1 MAETQPMEIDT
12 DTTEQEILLAATNHD
27 LESLRRLLRTPNG
40 SANVT
45 DSDTGMTPLH
55 AAIAAC
61 EPDDETAQEQKDMDA
76 DEAATLNTIALE
88 EEEALKT
95 VKYLLENGAIWND
108 LDDNNETPGCLAL
121 RLGLKKC
128 YEAMVEAGV
137 RAELL
142 LNRLDEFEL
151 LTGANDDDDED
162 EEDFDIEAEGFEI
175 IQNENGDEVLQE
187 SMVEVDESVPE
198 LVQADGTVPGTAQVE
213 DSVPEL
219 VQVDENG
226 QETKVD
232 VNSEDYLASA
242 LTFQGDRLLDADKN
256 GVMMAWETDIMQKTV
271 DRLVPESGLRV
282 LNVGHGMGII
292 DGIFQAKN
300 VAVHHIIEAHPDVL
314 ARMRKDGWYEKPGVT
329 VHEGRWQDIVPK
341 LVEQNQVFDGIYFD
355 TFAEEYKALKD
366 FFSEYVI
373 GLLDPE
379 GRFGFF
385 NGLGAD
391 RQICYDV
398 YTRVS
403 SISLTMYR
411 VDRLLIRN
419 RLSRWTSSMLVLTLS
434 LKTSTF
440 PTWKKRASGKV
451 CAAATGRSTTT
462 VCPPASSSV
471 EELIQPKFLRI
482 CGVRG

>member
-1 MAETQPMEIDT
+1 MADIQAMDIDT

-27 LESLRRLLRTPNG
+27 LDSLRRLLRTPKG
-40 SANVT
+40 SANVV

-61 EPDDETAQEQKDMDA
+61 EPDEDTAQDKKDMDV
-76 DEAATLNTIALE
+76 DEAATLNDSALE
-88 EEEALKT
+88 EDEALKT

-142 LNRLDEFEL
+142 LSRLDGFEML
-151 LTGANDDDDED
+151 AQYEDDSD
-162 EEDFDIEAEGFEI
+162 EEEQEEEGFEI
-175 IQNENGDEVLQE
+175 IENENGDSLQA
-187 SMVEVDESVPE
+187 SMVEVEESAPE
-198 LVQADGTVPGTAQVE
+198 LVGPDGTVPGT

-232 VNSEDYLASA
+232 VNSEDYLASE
-242 LTFQGDRLLDADKN
+242 LTFKGDRLLDADKN
-256 GVMMAWETDIMQKTV
+256 GVMMSWETDIMQKTV
-271 DRLVPESGLRV
+271 DRLCPEPGLRV

-292 DGIFQAKN
+292 DGIFQDKK

-314 ARMRKDGWYEKPGVT
+314 ARMRKDGWYEKPGVKI
-329 VHEGRWQDIVPK
+329 HEGRWQDVVPQ
-341 LVEQNQVFDGIYFD
+341 LVEQNEVFDGIYFD
-355 TFAEEYKALKD
+355 TFAEEYKALKE
-366 FFSEYVI
+366 FFTEYVI

-391 RQICYDV
+391 RQVCYDV
-398 YTRVS
+398 YTRVVEMD
-403 SISLTMYR
+403 LFDAGMDTEFE
-411 VDRLLIRN
+411 DIRIPD
-419 RLSRWTSSMLVLTLS
+419 LDEQGEW
-434 LKTSTF
+434 
-440 PTWKKRASGKV
+440 
-451 CAAATGRSTTT
+451 
-462 VCPPASSSV
+462 
-471 EELIQPKFLRI
+471 E
-482 CGVRG
+482 GVRRRYWALDNYRLPTCKFVG

>member
-1 MAETQPMEIDT
+1 MADIQAMDIDT

-27 LESLRRLLRTPNG
+27 LDSLRRLLRTPKG
-40 SANVT
+40 SANVV

-61 EPDDETAQEQKDMDA
+61 EPDDDTAQDKKDMDV
-76 DEAATLNTIALE
+76 DEAATLNDSALE

-142 LNRLDEFEL
+142 LSRLDGFEML
-151 LTGANDDDDED
+151 AQYEGDS
-162 EEDFDIEAEGFEI
+162 EEEEEEGFEI
-175 IQNENGDEVLQE
+175 IENENGDSLQA
-187 SMVEVDESVPE
+187 SMVEVEESAPE
-198 LVQADGTVPGTAQVE
+198 LVGPDGTVPGS

-219 VQVDENG
+219 VQIDENG

-232 VNSEDYLASA
+232 VNSEDYLASE
-242 LTFQGDRLLDADKN
+242 LTFKGDRLLDADKN
-256 GVMMAWETDIMQKTV
+256 GVMMSWETDIMQKTV
-271 DRLVPESGLRV
+271 DRLCPEPGLRV

-292 DGIFQAKN
+292 DGIFQDKK

-314 ARMRKDGWYEKPGVT
+314 ARMRKDGWYEKPGVKI
-329 VHEGRWQDIVPK
+329 HEGRWQDVVPQ

-355 TFAEEYKALKD
+355 TFAEEYKALKE
-366 FFSEYVI
+366 FFTEYVI

-391 RQICYDV
+391 RQVCYDV
-398 YTRVS
+398 YTRVVEMD
-403 SISLTMYR
+403 LFDAGMDTEYE
-411 VDRLLIRN
+411 DIRIPD
-419 RLSRWTSSMLVLTLS
+419 LDEQGEW
-434 LKTSTF
+434 
-440 PTWKKRASGKV
+440 
-451 CAAATGRSTTT
+451 
-462 VCPPASSSV
+462 
-471 EELIQPKFLRI
+471 E
-482 CGVRG
+482 GVRRRYWALDNYRMPTCKFVG

>member
-1 MAETQPMEIDT
+1 MAEDQPMDIDT

-27 LESLRRLLRTPNG
+27 IDSLRHLLRTPKG
-40 SANVT
+40 SANVV

-61 EPDDETAQEQKDMDA
+61 EPDDETAQDKKDMDV
-76 DEAATLNTIALE
+76 DEAATLNDAALE

-95 VKYLLENGAIWND
+95 IKFLLENGAIWND

-142 LNRLDEFEL
+142 LSRLDGFEL
-151 LTGANDDDDED
+151 LAQYEDDSE
-162 EEDFDIEAEGFEI
+162 EEEQEVEDFEFVEG
-175 IQNENGDEVLQE
+175 ENGDSLQE
-187 SMVEVDESVPE
+187 SMVEVDESAPE
-198 LVQADGTVPGTAQVE
+198 LVGPDGTVPGTE
-213 DSVPEL
+213 SVPEL

-232 VNSEDYLASA
+232 VNSEDYLASH
-242 LTFQGDRLLDADKN
+242 LTFKGDRLLDADKN
-256 GVMMAWETDIMQKTV
+256 GVMMSWETDIMQKTV
-271 DRLVPESGLRV
+271 DRLCPEPGLRV

-292 DGIFQAKN
+292 DAIFQDKK

-314 ARMRKDGWYEKPGVT
+314 ARMRKDGWYEKPGVKI
-329 VHEGRWQDIVPK
+329 HEGRWQDVVPK
-341 LVEQNQVFDGIYFD
+341 LVEQNEVFDGIYFD
-355 TFAEEYKALKD
+355 TFAEEYKALKE
-366 FFSEYVI
+366 FFTEYVI

-391 RQICYDV
+391 RQVCYDV
-398 YTRVS
+398 YTRVVEMD
-403 SISLTMYR
+403 LFDAGMDTEFE
-411 VDRLLIRN
+411 DIRIPD
-419 RLSRWTSSMLVLTLS
+419 LDEQGEW
-434 LKTSTF
+434 
-440 PTWKKRASGKV
+440 
-451 CAAATGRSTTT
+451 
-462 VCPPASSSV
+462 
-471 EELIQPKFLRI
+471 E
-482 CGVRG
+482 GVRRRYWALDNYRMPTCKFIG

>member
-1 MAETQPMEIDT
+1 MAEDQAMDIDT

-27 LESLRRLLRTPNG
+27 IDSLRRLLRTPKG
-40 SANVT
+40 SANVV

-61 EPDDETAQEQKDMDA
+61 EPDDETAQDKKAMDV
-76 DEAATLNTIALE
+76 DEAATLNDAALE

-95 VKYLLENGAIWND
+95 IKFLLENGAIWND

-142 LNRLDEFEL
+142 LSRLDGFEL
-151 LTGANDDDDED
+151 LAQYEDDS
-162 EEDFDIEAEGFEI
+162 EEEEQEVEGFEI
-175 IQNENGDEVLQE
+175 VEGENGDSLQA
-187 SMVEVDESVPE
+187 SMVEVEESAPE
-198 LVQADGTVPGTAQVE
+198 LVGPDGTVPGTE
-213 DSVPEL
+213 SVPEL

-232 VNSEDYLASA
+232 VNSEDYLASH
-242 LTFQGDRLLDADKN
+242 LTFKGDRLLDADKN
-256 GVMMAWETDIMQKTV
+256 GVMMSWETDIMQKTV
-271 DRLVPESGLRV
+271 DRLCPEPGLRV

-292 DGIFQAKN
+292 DGIFQDKK

-314 ARMRKDGWYEKPGVT
+314 ARMRKDGWYEKPGVKI
-329 VHEGRWQDIVPK
+329 HEGRWQDVVPK
-341 LVEQNQVFDGIYFD
+341 LVEQNEVFDGIYFD
-355 TFAEEYKALKD
+355 TFAEEYKALKE
-366 FFSEYVI
+366 FFTEYVI

-391 RQICYDV
+391 RQVCYDV
-398 YTRVS
+398 YTRV
-403 SISLTMYR
+403 
-411 VDRLLIRN
+411 
-419 RLSRWTSSMLVLTLS
+419 
-434 LKTSTF
+434 
-440 PTWKKRASGKV
+440 
-451 CAAATGRSTTT
+451 
-462 VCPPASSSV
+462 V
-471 EELIQPKFLRI
+471 EMDLFDAGMDTEFEDIHIPDLDEQGEWE
-482 CGVRG
+482 GVRRRYWALDNYRMPTCKFVG

>member
-1 MAETQPMEIDT
+1 MAEDQPMDIDT

-27 LESLRRLLRTPNG
+27 IDSLRHLLRTPKG
-40 SANVT
+40 SANVV

-61 EPDDETAQEQKDMDA
+61 EPDDETAQDKKDMDV
-76 DEAATLNTIALE
+76 DEAATLNDAALE

-95 VKYLLENGAIWND
+95 IKFLLENGAIWND

-142 LNRLDEFEL
+142 LSRLDGFEL
-151 LTGANDDDDED
+151 LAQYEDDSE
-162 EEDFDIEAEGFEI
+162 EEEQEVEDFEIVEG
-175 IQNENGDEVLQE
+175 ENGDSLQE
-187 SMVEVDESVPE
+187 SMVEVDESAPE
-198 LVQADGTVPGTAQVE
+198 LVGPDGTVPGTE
-213 DSVPEL
+213 SVPEL

-232 VNSEDYLASA
+232 VNSEDYLASH
-242 LTFQGDRLLDADKN
+242 LTFKGDRLLDADKN
-256 GVMMAWETDIMQKTV
+256 GVMMSWETDIMQKTV
-271 DRLVPESGLRV
+271 DRLCPEPGLRV

-292 DGIFQAKN
+292 DGIFQDKK

-314 ARMRKDGWYEKPGVT
+314 ARMRKDGWYEKPGVKI
-329 VHEGRWQDIVPK
+329 HEGRWQDVVPK
-341 LVEQNQVFDGIYFD
+341 LVEQNEVFDGIYFD
-355 TFAEEYKALKD
+355 TFAEEYKALKE
-366 FFSEYVI
+366 FFTEYVI

-391 RQICYDV
+391 RQVCYDV
-398 YTRVS
+398 YTRVVEMD
-403 SISLTMYR
+403 LFDAGMDTEFE
-411 VDRLLIRN
+411 DIRIPD
-419 RLSRWTSSMLVLTLS
+419 LDEQGEW
-434 LKTSTF
+434 
-440 PTWKKRASGKV
+440 
-451 CAAATGRSTTT
+451 
-462 VCPPASSSV
+462 
-471 EELIQPKFLRI
+471 E
-482 CGVRG
+482 GVRRRYWALDNYRMPTCKFIG

>member
-1 MAETQPMEIDT
+1 MADIQAMDIDT

-27 LESLRRLLRTPNG
+27 LDSLRRLLRTPKG
-40 SANVT
+40 SANVV

-61 EPDDETAQEQKDMDA
+61 EPDDDTAQDKKDMDV
-76 DEAATLNTIALE
+76 DEAATLNDSALE

-142 LNRLDEFEL
+142 LSRLDGFEML
-151 LTGANDDDDED
+151 AQYEDDS
-162 EEDFDIEAEGFEI
+162 EEEEEEGFEI
-175 IQNENGDEVLQE
+175 IENENGDSLQA
-187 SMVEVDESVPE
+187 SMVEVEESAPE
-198 LVQADGTVPGTAQVE
+198 LVGPDGTVPGS

-219 VQVDENG
+219 VQIDENG

-232 VNSEDYLASA
+232 VNSEDYLASE
-242 LTFQGDRLLDADKN
+242 LTFKGDRLLDADKN
-256 GVMMAWETDIMQKTV
+256 GVMMSWETDIMQKTV
-271 DRLVPESGLRV
+271 DRLCPEPGLRV

-292 DGIFQAKN
+292 DGIFQDKK

-314 ARMRKDGWYEKPGVT
+314 ARMRKDGWYEKPGVKI
-329 VHEGRWQDIVPK
+329 HEGRWQDVVPQ

-355 TFAEEYKALKD
+355 TFAEEYKALKE
-366 FFSEYVI
+366 FFTEYVI

-391 RQICYDV
+391 RQVCYDV
-398 YTRVS
+398 YTRVVEMD
-403 SISLTMYR
+403 LFDAGMDTEYE
-411 VDRLLIRN
+411 DIRIPD
-419 RLSRWTSSMLVLTLS
+419 LDEQGEW
-434 LKTSTF
+434 
-440 PTWKKRASGKV
+440 
-451 CAAATGRSTTT
+451 
-462 VCPPASSSV
+462 
-471 EELIQPKFLRI
+471 E
-482 CGVRG
+482 GVRRRYWALDNYRMPTCKFVG

>member
-1 MAETQPMEIDT
+1 MADIQAMDIDT

-27 LESLRRLLRTPNG
+27 LDSLRRLLRTPKG
-40 SANVT
+40 SANVV

-61 EPDDETAQEQKDMDA
+61 EPDDDTAQDKKDMDV
-76 DEAATLNTIALE
+76 DEAATLNDSALE
-88 EEEALKT
+88 EDEALKT

-142 LNRLDEFEL
+142 LSRLDGFEML
-151 LTGANDDDDED
+151 AQYEDDS
-162 EEDFDIEAEGFEI
+162 EEEEEEEGFEI
-175 IQNENGDEVLQE
+175 IENENGDSLQA
-187 SMVEVDESVPE
+187 SMVEVEEGAPE
-198 LVQADGTVPGTAQVE
+198 LVGPDGTVPGT

-219 VQVDENG
+219 VQIDEDG

-232 VNSEDYLASA
+232 VNSEDYLASE
-242 LTFQGDRLLDADKN
+242 LTFKGDRLLDADKN
-256 GVMMAWETDIMQKTV
+256 GVMMSWETDIMQKTV
-271 DRLVPESGLRV
+271 DRLCPEPGLRV

-292 DGIFQAKN
+292 DGIFQDKK

-314 ARMRKDGWYEKPGVT
+314 ARMRKDGWYEKPGVKI
-329 VHEGRWQDIVPK
+329 HEGRWQDVVPQ

-355 TFAEEYKALKD
+355 TFAEEYKALKE
-366 FFSEYVI
+366 FFTEYVI

-391 RQICYDV
+391 RQVCYDV
-398 YTRVS
+398 YTRV
-403 SISLTMYR
+403 
-411 VDRLLIRN
+411 
-419 RLSRWTSSMLVLTLS
+419 
-434 LKTSTF
+434 
-440 PTWKKRASGKV
+440 
-451 CAAATGRSTTT
+451 
-462 VCPPASSSV
+462 V
-471 EELIQPKFLRI
+471 EMDLFDAGMDTEFEDTRI
-482 CGVRG
+482 PDLDEQGEWEGVRRRYWALDNYRMPTCKFVG

>member
-1 MAETQPMEIDT
+1 MAEDQPMDIDT

-27 LESLRRLLRTPNG
+27 IDSLRHLLRTPKG
-40 SANVT
+40 SANVV

-61 EPDDETAQEQKDMDA
+61 EPDDETAQDKKDMDV
-76 DEAATLNTIALE
+76 DEAATLNDAALE

-95 VKYLLENGAIWND
+95 IKFLLENGAIWND

-142 LNRLDEFEL
+142 LSRLDGFEL
-151 LTGANDDDDED
+151 LAQYEDDS
-162 EEDFDIEAEGFEI
+162 EEEEQEVEGFEI
-175 IQNENGDEVLQE
+175 IEGENGDSLQE
-187 SMVEVDESVPE
+187 SMVEVDESAPE
-198 LVQADGTVPGTAQVE
+198 LVGPDGTVPGT

-232 VNSEDYLASA
+232 VNSEDYLASH
-242 LTFQGDRLLDADKN
+242 LTFKGDRLLDADKN
-256 GVMMAWETDIMQKTV
+256 GVMMSWETDIMQKTV
-271 DRLVPESGLRV
+271 DRLCPEPGLRV

-292 DGIFQAKN
+292 DGIFQDKK

-314 ARMRKDGWYEKPGVT
+314 ARMRKDGWYEKPGVKI
-329 VHEGRWQDIVPK
+329 HEGRWQDVVPK
-341 LVEQNQVFDGIYFD
+341 LVEQNEVFDGIYFD
-355 TFAEEYKALKD
+355 TFAEEYKALKE
-366 FFSEYVI
+366 FFTEYVI

-391 RQICYDV
+391 RQVCYDV
-398 YTRVS
+398 YTRVVEMD
-403 SISLTMYR
+403 LFDAGMDTEFE
-411 VDRLLIRN
+411 DIRIPD
-419 RLSRWTSSMLVLTLS
+419 LDEQGEW
-434 LKTSTF
+434 
-440 PTWKKRASGKV
+440 
-451 CAAATGRSTTT
+451 
-462 VCPPASSSV
+462 
-471 EELIQPKFLRI
+471 E
-482 CGVRG
+482 GVRRRYWALDNYRMPTCKFIG

>member
-1 MAETQPMEIDT
+1 MADIQAMDIDT

-27 LESLRRLLRTPNG
+27 LDSLRRLLRTPKG
-40 SANVT
+40 SANVV

-61 EPDDETAQEQKDMDA
+61 EPDDDTAQDKKDMDI
-76 DEAATLNTIALE
+76 DEAATLNDSALE
-88 EEEALKT
+88 EDEALKT

-142 LNRLDEFEL
+142 LSRLDGFEML
-151 LTGANDDDDED
+151 AQYEDDSEE
-162 EEDFDIEAEGFEI
+162 EEDEGFEI
-175 IQNENGDEVLQE
+175 IETENGDSLQA
-187 SMVEVDESVPE
+187 SMVEVEESAPE
-198 LVQADGTVPGTAQVE
+198 LVGPDGTVPGS

-219 VQVDENG
+219 VQIDENG

-232 VNSEDYLASA
+232 VNSEDYLASE
-242 LTFQGDRLLDADKN
+242 LTFKGDRLLDADKN
-256 GVMMAWETDIMQKTV
+256 GVMMSWETDIMQKTV
-271 DRLVPESGLRV
+271 DRLCPEPGLRV

-292 DGIFQAKN
+292 DGIFQDKK

-314 ARMRKDGWYEKPGVT
+314 ARMRKDGWYEKPGVKI
-329 VHEGRWQDIVPK
+329 HEGRWQDVVPG
-341 LVEQNQVFDGIYFD
+341 LIEQNQIFDGIYFD
-355 TFAEEYKALKD
+355 TFAEEYKALKE
-366 FFSEYVI
+366 FFTEYVI

-391 RQICYDV
+391 RQVCYDV
-398 YTRVS
+398 YTRVVEMD
-403 SISLTMYR
+403 LFDAGMDTEFE
-411 VDRLLIRN
+411 DIRIPD
-419 RLSRWTSSMLVLTLS
+419 LDEQGEW
-434 LKTSTF
+434 
-440 PTWKKRASGKV
+440 
-451 CAAATGRSTTT
+451 
-462 VCPPASSSV
+462 
-471 EELIQPKFLRI
+471 E
-482 CGVRG
+482 GVRRRYWALDNYRMPTCKFVG

>member
-1 MAETQPMEIDT
+1 MAEDQAMDIDT

-27 LESLRRLLRTPNG
+27 IDSLRRLLRTPKG
-40 SANVT
+40 STNVV

-61 EPDDETAQEQKDMDA
+61 EPDDETAQDKKDMDI
-76 DEAATLNTIALE
+76 DEAATLNDAALE

-95 VKYLLENGAIWND
+95 IKFLLENGAIWND

-142 LNRLDEFEL
+142 LSRLDGFEL
-151 LTGANDDDDED
+151 LAQYEDDS
-162 EEDFDIEAEGFEI
+162 EEEEQEVEGFEI
-175 IQNENGDEVLQE
+175 VEGENGDSLQA
-187 SMVEVDESVPE
+187 SMVEVEESAPE
-198 LVQADGTVPGTAQVE
+198 LVGPDGTVPGTE
-213 DSVPEL
+213 SVPEL

-232 VNSEDYLASA
+232 VNSEDYLASH
-242 LTFQGDRLLDADKN
+242 LTFKGDRLLDADKN
-256 GVMMAWETDIMQKTV
+256 GVMMSWETDIMQKTV
-271 DRLVPESGLRV
+271 DRLCPEPGLRV

-292 DGIFQAKN
+292 DGIFQDKK

-314 ARMRKDGWYEKPGVT
+314 ARMRKDGWYEKPGVKI
-329 VHEGRWQDIVPK
+329 HEGRWQDVVPK
-341 LVEQNQVFDGIYFD
+341 LVEQNEVFDGIYFD
-355 TFAEEYKALKD
+355 TFAEEYKALKE
-366 FFSEYVI
+366 FFTEYVI

-391 RQICYDV
+391 RQVCYDV
-398 YTRVS
+398 YTRV
-403 SISLTMYR
+403 
-411 VDRLLIRN
+411 
-419 RLSRWTSSMLVLTLS
+419 
-434 LKTSTF
+434 
-440 PTWKKRASGKV
+440 
-451 CAAATGRSTTT
+451 
-462 VCPPASSSV
+462 V
-471 EELIQPKFLRI
+471 EMDLFDAGMDTEFEDIHIPDLDEQGEWE
-482 CGVRG
+482 GVRRRYWALDNYRMPTCKFVG

>member
-1 MAETQPMEIDT
+1 MADIQAMDIDT

-27 LESLRRLLRTPNG
+27 LDSLRRLLRTPKG
-40 SANVT
+40 SANVV

-61 EPDDETAQEQKDMDA
+61 EPDDDTAQDKKDMDV
-76 DEAATLNTIALE
+76 DEAATLNDSALE

-108 LDDNNETPGCLAL
+108 LDDNNETPGCLAF

-142 LNRLDEFEL
+142 LSRLDGFEML
-151 LTGANDDDDED
+151 AQYEDDS
-162 EEDFDIEAEGFEI
+162 EEEEEEGFEI
-175 IQNENGDEVLQE
+175 IENENGDSLQA
-187 SMVEVDESVPE
+187 SMVEVEESAPE
-198 LVQADGTVPGTAQVE
+198 LVGPDGTVPGS

-219 VQVDENG
+219 VQIDENG

-232 VNSEDYLASA
+232 VNSEDYLASE
-242 LTFQGDRLLDADKN
+242 LTFKGDRLLDADKN
-256 GVMMAWETDIMQKTV
+256 GVMMSWETDIMQKTV
-271 DRLVPESGLRV
+271 DRLCPEPGLRV

-292 DGIFQAKN
+292 DGIFQDKK

-314 ARMRKDGWYEKPGVT
+314 ARMRKDGWYEKPGVKI
-329 VHEGRWQDIVPK
+329 HEGRWQDVVPQ
-341 LVEQNQVFDGIYFD
+341 LVEQNEVFDGIYFD
-355 TFAEEYKALKD
+355 TFAEEYKALKE
-366 FFSEYVI
+366 FFTEYVI

-391 RQICYDV
+391 RQVCYDV
-398 YTRVS
+398 YTRVVEMD
-403 SISLTMYR
+403 LFDAGMDTEYE
-411 VDRLLIRN
+411 DIRIPD
-419 RLSRWTSSMLVLTLS
+419 LDEQGEW
-434 LKTSTF
+434 
-440 PTWKKRASGKV
+440 
-451 CAAATGRSTTT
+451 
-462 VCPPASSSV
+462 
-471 EELIQPKFLRI
+471 E
-482 CGVRG
+482 GVRRRYWALDNYRMPTCKFVG